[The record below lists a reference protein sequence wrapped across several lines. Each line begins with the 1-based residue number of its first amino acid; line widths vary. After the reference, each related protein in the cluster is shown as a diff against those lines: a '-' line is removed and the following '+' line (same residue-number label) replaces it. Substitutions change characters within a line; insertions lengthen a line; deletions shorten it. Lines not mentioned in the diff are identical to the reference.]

1 MSDEMSDYIMKD
13 SLPADSVQKGTG
25 YLSDLMNA
33 GSHDNALTQNALNFN
48 FSVEEQSSMMRT
60 IEEIFLLEEELP
72 KEDQQMG
79 DDDEEEPEIDL
90 EDQQRRTTKLKG
102 VLSTLAQLWWS
113 DSEQM
118 DVAAEKLA
126 DGSRDR
132 KSKRVLE
139 LYYTAYFIP
148 FLLIVSG
155 FCTMESTLFNLEMPF
170 YIVLSSSLY

>member
-13 SLPADSVQKGTG
+13 SLPADSVQKGKG
-25 YLSDLMNA
+25 YLLDDMNA
-33 GSHDNALTQNALNFN
+33 GSHDNALTQKALNFN

-72 KEDQQMG
+72 KEDQEMG
-79 DDDEEEPEIDL
+79 DDEEEPEIDL